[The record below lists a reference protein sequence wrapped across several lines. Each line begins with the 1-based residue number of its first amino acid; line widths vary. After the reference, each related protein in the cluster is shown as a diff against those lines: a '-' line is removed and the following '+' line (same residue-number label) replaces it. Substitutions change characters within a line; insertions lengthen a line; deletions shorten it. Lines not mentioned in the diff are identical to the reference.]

1 MVTGTINMT
10 ILIKLL
16 ITSNSNKISV
26 IEKNPHSIYMFPIVI
41 QVT

>member
-1 MVTGTINMT
+1 METGTINMT

-26 IEKNPHSIYMFPIVI
+26 IEKKTS
-41 QVT
+41 